1 MSTRYVIAT
10 SKLWCNNL
18 IDILSGSIDAEFI
31 HIAEKEKLSH
41 KFLMEIKPRYIFF
54 PHWSHIIPHEVYE
67 NFECVI
73 FHMTDVPF
81 GRGGSPLQNLI
92 ERGIYQ
98 TKISALKAV
107 NELDAG
113 DVYLKRELSLCGS
126 AEEIYI
132 RATKII
138 SDMIKTI
145 IETRPKPVPQRGEVV
160 EFKRCKPEQSNI
172 INLDSLEKV
181 FDYIR
186 MLDAE
191 GYPHAYIETDGLRY
205 EFTRVNLKKNCLL
218 ADVKIIKKD
227 KMRI

>member
-1 MSTRYVIAT
+1 MNKRYIIAS
-10 SKLWCNNL
+10 SKVWDKDQ
-18 IDILSGSIDAEFI
+18 IEIISKSINAGFVY
-31 HIAEKEKLSH
+31 IAEKEKLNYN
-41 KFLMEIKPRYIFF
+41 FLMELKPRYVFF
-54 PHWSHIIPHEVYE
+54 PHWSHIIPQDIYE

-81 GRGGSPLQNLI
+81 GRGGSPLQNLV
-92 ERGIYQ
+92 EREIYQ

-107 NELDAG
+107 KELDAG
-113 DVYLKRELSLCGS
+113 DVYLKNDLSLNGS

-145 IETRPKPVPQRGEVV
+145 IETRPKPVPQRGDVV
-160 EFKRCKPEQSNI
+160 EFKRRKLEQSNI
-172 INLDSLEKV
+172 TNLDSLEKV

-205 EFTRVNLKKNCLL
+205 EFTRATLKKNCLL
-218 ADVKIIKKD
+218 ADVKITKKD
-227 KMRI
+227 KE

>member
-1 MSTRYVIAT
+1 MNKRYIIAS
-10 SKLWCNNL
+10 SKVWDKNQ
-18 IDILSGSIDAEFI
+18 IESISKSINAEFV
-31 HIAEKEKLSH
+31 HITEKEKLNYN
-41 KFLMEIKPRYIFF
+41 FLMELKPRYVFF
-54 PHWSHIIPHEVYE
+54 PHWSHIIPQDIYE

-73 FHMTDVPF
+73 FHMTNIPF

-107 NELDAG
+107 KELDAG
-113 DVYLKRELSLCGS
+113 DVYLKNDLSLNGS

-160 EFKRCKPEQSNI
+160 EFKRRKPEQSNI
-172 INLDSLEKV
+172 TNLDSLEKV

-205 EFTRVNLKKNCLL
+205 EFTRATLKKNCLL
-218 ADVKIIKKD
+218 ADVKITKKD
-227 KMRI
+227 K